1 MYSLKCKSVSQR
13 LTSLTNGSIVSFT
26 ASVCLEGEGGT
37 TIFIDFLSVEG
48 GRGGGDG
55 GSFTSSDADMANG
68 VIKDDILS
76 LR

>member
-1 MYSLKCKSVSQR
+1 MYSVKCKSVSQR

-37 TIFIDFLSVEG
+37 TILIDFLSVEG
-48 GRGGGDG
+48 GGGG
-55 GSFTSSDADMANG
+55 GSVFSGDADMANG